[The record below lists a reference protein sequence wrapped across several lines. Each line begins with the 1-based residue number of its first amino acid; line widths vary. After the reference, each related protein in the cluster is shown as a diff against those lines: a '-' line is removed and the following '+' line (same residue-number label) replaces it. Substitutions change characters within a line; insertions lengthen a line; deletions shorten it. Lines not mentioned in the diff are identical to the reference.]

1 MVDVSVH
8 CDPFAAASSAD
19 QTYLG
24 FDFGNKSIGVAVG
37 QRVTAGATALET
49 IRVHNQDAKWQAITR
64 LVETWRPCG
73 FVVGLAYQLDGAENP
88 ITQPTLRFCRQLEG
102 RYRLPVHTVDE
113 TYTTL
118 ESRDVFYDNRMKQ
131 SSSFVKFKDA
141 IAAQLI
147 LQTWLRETAYQE
159 VRDAS

>member
-1 MVDVSVH
+1 MAETTQRH
-8 CDPFAAASSAD
+8 DPFAPVVAG

-37 QRVTAGATALET
+37 QRVTGGATALET
-49 IRVHNQDAKWQAITR
+49 IRVQSQEIKWQAIGR

-73 FVVGLAYQLDGAENP
+73 FVVGLAYQLDGTENP

-102 RYRLPVHTVDE
+102 RYRLPVYTIDE

-131 SSSFVKFKDA
+131 SSTFVKFKDA

-147 LQTWLRETAYQE
+147 LQTWLRVAAHREAG
-159 VRDAS
+159 DAA